1 MRRATI
7 IVLLIPFNYTQS
19 ILAGDFVVCTEQ
31 ELTRL
36 DSDINFVIMDY
47 LINEGYPA
55 AAQKF
60 AVEAG
65 IAFAG
70 DQEGIQQRVDIRN
83 AIHAGDMQQA
93 IERINELNPEV
104 SRAPAFQFSRRCK
117 DYSCFMHH
125 S

>member
-1 MRRATI
+1 
-7 IVLLIPFNYTQS
+7 
-19 ILAGDFVVCTEQ
+19 
-31 ELTRL
+31 
-36 DSDINFVIMDY
+36 MDY

-60 AVEAG
+60 AIEAG

-70 DQEGIQQRVDIRN
+70 DPEGIQQRVDIRN
-83 AIHAGDMQQA
+83 AIHAGDMQRA

-104 SRAPAFQFSRRCK
+104 SRVLAFHPSRHCK